1 MTPNT
6 EVLKPS
12 EAAAFLGVST
22 DMLQRWRISGGGPA
36 FITWGRRTVRYRM
49 ADLKAWV
56 KAQPAATNTAEAAK
70 MRASA

>member
-22 DMLQRWRISGGGPA
+22 DMLQRWRTSGGGPA

-56 KAQPAATNTAEAAK
+56 KAQPAATNTAEAAR

>member
-1 MTPNT
+1 MTPTT
-6 EVLKPS
+6 EVLKPG
-12 EAAAFLGVST
+12 EAAAYLGVST
-22 DMLQRWRISGGGPA
+22 DMLQRWRTSGGGPA

-56 KAQPAATNTAEAAK
+56 ESQPAATNTAEAAR